1 VTSYE
6 ELLPA
11 LRAAYDRGAGFRD
24 GLAKTEWKVAE
35 RATFGA
41 RLHSGQRLLEVGAG
55 TGQDSEYL
63 ASLGLD
69 VIATDLSP
77 EMVAYCRA
85 KGLDARVMDVL
96 GLSFPDGTFDAVY
109 TVNCLLHVPDVDLPA
124 ALTRI
129 RDLLRPGGLCY
140 LGVWGGK
147 DSEGIL
153 PDDQHDPPRFFSFRT
168 MEKLRGY
175 VDPLFATLDAHTV
188 TTPSDGTYNSLTL
201 TRR

>member
-1 VTSYE
+1 MTSYQ

-11 LRAAYDRGAGFRD
+11 LRAAYDRGAGFRE

-35 RATFGA
+35 RAAFGA

-55 TGQDSEYL
+55 TGQDSEYF

-77 EMVAYCRA
+77 AMVEYCRA

-96 GLSFPDGTFDAVY
+96 GLSFPDLWFDAVY

-124 ALTRI
+124 ALARI
-129 RDLLRPGGLCY
+129 HDLLRPGGLLY
-140 LGVWGGK
+140 LGLWGGQ
-147 DSEGIL
+147 DREGTL
-153 PDDQHDPPRFFSFRT
+153 PDDEHDPPRFFSFRT
-168 MEKLRGY
+168 MDKLRGY
-175 VDPLFATLDAHTV
+175 VEPLFTTVDAHTV
-188 TTPSDGTYNSLTL
+188 ATPSDGVYNSLTL
-201 TRR
+201 SR